1 LKGGL
6 MTGAADSAKFLEIQS
21 KHQEAPMG
29 SHMTFPRM
37 DGKATEGYLAKAAKD
52 HAPGVIVIQ
61 EWWGLA
67 GNIIAICERLA
78 LNGYDALAPDLYAG
92 RIVPYHD
99 HDAAEKEMK
108 SLNFQDVSQ
117 NVVPGAIAYLTKSS
131 PKVAMTGFC
140 MGGAVTMLA
149 ATAPGLSGVAPFYG
163 LPPDEYLDVSKIKVP
178 VQGHFSNTD
187 DFVTPARADAFEAAL
202 KKAGVK
208 NEIYRYDADH
218 AFMNE
223 QRAVHDR
230 AAAELAWKR
239 LLKFFK
245 ETIGPGAD

>member
-1 LKGGL
+1 
-6 MTGAADSAKFLEIQS
+6 MEDRQRVI
-21 KHQEAPMG
+21 
-29 SHMTFPRM
+29 
-37 DGKATEGYLAKAAKD
+37 LAKAAKD
-52 HAPGVIVIQ
+52 HAPGIVVIQ

-67 GNIIAICERLA
+67 GNIIAVCERLA
-78 LNGYDALAPDLYAG
+78 LNGYDALAPDLYSG
-92 RIVPYHD
+92 VVVPYHD

-117 NVVPGAIAYLTKSS
+117 NVVQGAIAYLTKSS

-140 MGGAVTMLA
+140 MGGSVTMLA
-149 ATAPGLSGVAPFYG
+149 ATSPGLSAVAPFYG
-163 LPPDEYLDVSKIKVP
+163 LPPEEYLDVSKLKIP

-187 DFVTPARADAFEAAL
+187 DFVTPARANAFEAAL
-202 KKAGVK
+202 NKAGVK

-223 QRAVHDR
+223 QRTVHDR

-239 LLKFFK
+239 LLKFLGENLK
-245 ETIGPGAD
+245 